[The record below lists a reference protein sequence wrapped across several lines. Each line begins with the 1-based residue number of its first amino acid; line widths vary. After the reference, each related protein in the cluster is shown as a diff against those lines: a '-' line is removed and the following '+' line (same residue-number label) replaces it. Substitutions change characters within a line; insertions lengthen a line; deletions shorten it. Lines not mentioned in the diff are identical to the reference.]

1 MKDAGFR
8 KIIVKAA
15 SYTVR
20 PDNPD
25 LSGTIFSTRG
35 ASGAVTFTLPT
46 LGTGLKVGWW
56 CEFHNIVD
64 QNMVVTAASG
74 KAICDGN
81 AAATS
86 LTASTGSH
94 KIGAKIRAEWDGNAW
109 WLTGRNVGVTYTVA

>member
-8 KIIVKAA
+8 TIIAKAA
-15 SYTVR
+15 SYTLGVG
-20 PDNPD
+20 D
-25 LSGTIFSTRG
+25 LSRSGLIFTTRG
-35 ASGAVTFTLPT
+35 AGGAVTFTLPT
-46 LGTGLKVGWW
+46 PTTGQKIGYWV
-56 CEFHNIVD
+56 EFHNLVD

-94 KIGAKIRAEWDGNAW
+94 KIGAKIRAEWNGVAW
-109 WLTGRNVGVTYTVA
+109 YLSGRNVGVTYTVA